1 MTREQYF
8 FQMVGR
14 VARRNRI
21 EQRRRTWAISIKIL
35 ISAALFWG
43 AVALWVRHWLRI

>member
-35 ISAALFWG
+35 FSAALLWV
-43 AVALWVRHWLRI
+43 AVALWVRHG